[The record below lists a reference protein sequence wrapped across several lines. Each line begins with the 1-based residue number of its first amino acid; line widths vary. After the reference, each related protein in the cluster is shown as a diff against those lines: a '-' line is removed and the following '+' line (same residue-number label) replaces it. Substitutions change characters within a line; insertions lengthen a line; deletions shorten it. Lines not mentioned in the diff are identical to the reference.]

1 MTFDESGDPFE
12 PNGDYESD
20 ADARLDEDFPLGDGT
35 AETEAT
41 VDCPYC
47 AAAVVIAIDP
57 GGGSVQEYVED
68 CDVCCQPW
76 VVSLT
81 YRDGLAS
88 VTVRQLDG

>member
-1 MTFDESGDPFE
+1 MTFDEPGDPFE
-12 PNGDYESD
+12 PNGDD
-20 ADARLDEDFPLGDGT
+20 GDIDARLDEDFPLGDGT
-35 AETEAT
+35 AETEAM

-57 GGGSVQEYVED
+57 GGGAVQEYVED

>member
-1 MTFDESGDPFE
+1 MTFDDSGDPFE
-12 PNGDYESD
+12 PNGDYDGD

-41 VDCPYC
+41 VACPYC